1 MADFKAHTSVGKRW
15 GLLLGT
21 VSVISDF
28 CSLIGGIVILFLAA
42 TSSAAPDIDSDTG
55 RPRELVL
62 SFLGIAI
69 PIVLLFN
76 ISKSTSSENI
86 LAATL
91 ISFFLVRYILG
102 YLLAKFTV
110 HRGLW
115 HSIPAAV
122 LCSEITYLLFFDL
135 PVKVRLLYA
144 LAVLGGFISHLL
156 LDEMYSV
163 KVLALDT
170 KTQFR
175 NCTEIYRPIKT
186 PNVFALFSDFLLRI
200 RLYLY
205 LR

>member
-1 MADFKAHTSVGKRW
+1 MADFKAHTSVGTLW

-28 CSLIGGIVILFLAA
+28 CSLIGGIVIFFLAA

-76 ISKSTSSENI
+76 ISDSTSSENI

-135 PVKVRLLYA
+135 PEKVRLLYA
-144 LAVLGGFISHLL
+144 LSVLGGFISHLL

-170 KTQFR
+170 KRSFGT
-175 NCTEIYRPIKT
+175 
-186 PNVFALFSDFLLRI
+186 ALKFTGPSKLQTFLLYFLI
-200 RLYLY
+200 FCSALGCICI
-205 LR
+205 

>member
-1 MADFKAHTSVGKRW
+1 MADFKAHTSVGTLW
-15 GLLLGT
+15 GLLLG
-21 VSVISDF
+21 VISIFSGF
-28 CSLIGGIVILFLAA
+28 CSFIGGVVILFLAA

-76 ISKSTSSENI
+76 ISNSTTSENI

-91 ISFFLVRYILG
+91 ISFFLTRYLLG
-102 YLLAKFTV
+102 HLLAKFTV

-115 HSIPAAV
+115 HSVPAAV
-122 LCSEITYLLFFDL
+122 LCAEITYLLFFDL
-135 PVKVRLLYA
+135 PIKVRLLYA

-156 LDEMYSV
+156 LDELYSV

-170 KTQFR
+170 KRSLGT
-175 NCTEIYRPIKT
+175 
-186 PNVFALFSDFLLRI
+186 ALKFTGPSKLQTILLYFLIFCSAVGCILV
-200 RLYLY
+200 
-205 LR
+205 

>member
-1 MADFKAHTSVGKRW
+1 MADFKAHTNVGTLW

-42 TSSAAPDIDSDTG
+42 ASSAAPDIDSHTG

-76 ISKSTSSENI
+76 ISDSTSSENI

-115 HSIPAAV
+115 HSVPAAV

-144 LAVLGGFISHLL
+144 LSVLGGFISHLL
-156 LDEMYSV
+156 LDELYSV

-170 KTQFR
+170 KRSFGT
-175 NCTEIYRPIKT
+175 
-186 PNVFALFSDFLLRI
+186 ALKFTGPSKLQTFLLYFLI
-200 RLYLY
+200 FCSAVGCICI
-205 LR
+205 

>member
-1 MADFKAHTSVGKRW
+1 MADFKAHTSVGTLW

-76 ISKSTSSENI
+76 ISDSTSSENI

-144 LAVLGGFISHLL
+144 LSVLGGFISHLL
-156 LDEMYSV
+156 MDEMYSV

-170 KTQFR
+170 KRSFGT
-175 NCTEIYRPIKT
+175 
-186 PNVFALFSDFLLRI
+186 ALKFTGPSKFQTFLLYFLI
-200 RLYLY
+200 FCSALGCICI
-205 LR
+205 

>member
-1 MADFKAHTSVGKRW
+1 M
-15 GLLLGT
+15 GT
-21 VSVISDF
+21 VIRSYQYFQRFLFFIGSV
-28 CSLIGGIVILFLAA
+28 VILFLAA

-76 ISKSTSSENI
+76 ISNSTTSENI

-91 ISFFLVRYILG
+91 ISFFLTRYLLG
-102 YLLAKFTV
+102 HLLAKFTV

-115 HSIPAAV
+115 HSVPAAV
-122 LCSEITYLLFFDL
+122 LCAEITYLLFFDL

-156 LDEMYSV
+156 LDELYSV

-170 KTQFR
+170 KRSFGT
-175 NCTEIYRPIKT
+175 
-186 PNVFALFSDFLLRI
+186 ALKFTGSSKLQTILLYFLIFCSAVGCICL
-200 RLYLY
+200 
-205 LR
+205 

>member
-1 MADFKAHTSVGKRW
+1 MADFKAHTSVGTLW
-15 GLLLGT
+15 GLLLGA
-21 VSVISDF
+21 VSLISGF

-76 ISKSTSSENI
+76 VSDSTSSENI

-144 LAVLGGFISHLL
+144 LSVLGGFISHLL

-170 KTQFR
+170 KRSFGT
-175 NCTEIYRPIKT
+175 
-186 PNVFALFSDFLLRI
+186 ALKFTGPSKLQTFLLYFLI
-200 RLYLY
+200 FCSALGCICI
-205 LR
+205 

>member
-1 MADFKAHTSVGKRW
+1 MADFKAHTSVGTLW

-21 VSVISDF
+21 VSLISGF

-76 ISKSTSSENI
+76 ISDSTSSENI

-144 LAVLGGFISHLL
+144 LSVLGGFISHLL

-170 KTQFR
+170 KRSFGT
-175 NCTEIYRPIKT
+175 
-186 PNVFALFSDFLLRI
+186 ALKFTGPSKLQTFLLYFLI
-200 RLYLY
+200 FCSALGCICI
-205 LR
+205 

>member
-1 MADFKAHTSVGKRW
+1 MADFKAHTSVGTLW

-76 ISKSTSSENI
+76 ISDSTSSENI

-144 LAVLGGFISHLL
+144 LSVLGGFISHLL

-170 KTQFR
+170 KRSFET
-175 NCTEIYRPIKT
+175 
-186 PNVFALFSDFLLRI
+186 ALKFTGPSKLQTFLLYFLI
-200 RLYLY
+200 FCSAVGCICI
-205 LR
+205 

>member
-1 MADFKAHTSVGKRW
+1 MADFKAHTSVGTLW

-76 ISKSTSSENI
+76 ISDSTSSENI

-102 YLLAKFTV
+102 CLLAKFTV

-144 LAVLGGFISHLL
+144 LSVLGGFISHLL

-170 KTQFR
+170 KRSFGT
-175 NCTEIYRPIKT
+175 
-186 PNVFALFSDFLLRI
+186 ALKFTGPSKLQTFLLYFLI
-200 RLYLY
+200 FCSALGCICI
-205 LR
+205 

>member
-1 MADFKAHTSVGKRW
+1 MADFKAHTSVGTLW

-21 VSVISDF
+21 ASVISDF

-42 TSSAAPDIDSDTG
+42 ASSAAPDIDSDTG

-76 ISKSTSSENI
+76 ISDSTSSENI

-144 LAVLGGFISHLL
+144 LSVLGGFISHLL

-170 KTQFR
+170 KRSFGT
-175 NCTEIYRPIKT
+175 
-186 PNVFALFSDFLLRI
+186 ALKFTGSSKIQTFVLYFLIFCSALGCI
-200 RLYLY
+200 CI
-205 LR
+205 

>member
-1 MADFKAHTSVGKRW
+1 MADFKAHTSVGTLW

-76 ISKSTSSENI
+76 ISDSTSSENI

-115 HSIPAAV
+115 HSVPAAV

-144 LAVLGGFISHLL
+144 LSVLGGFISHLL
-156 LDEMYSV
+156 LDELYSV

-170 KTQFR
+170 KRSFGT
-175 NCTEIYRPIKT
+175 
-186 PNVFALFSDFLLRI
+186 ALKFTGPSKLQTFFLYFLI
-200 RLYLY
+200 FCSAVDCICI
-205 LR
+205 

>member
-1 MADFKAHTSVGKRW
+1 MADFKAHTSVGTLW

-28 CSLIGGIVILFLAA
+28 CSLVGGIVILFLAA

-76 ISKSTSSENI
+76 ISDSTSSENI

-144 LAVLGGFISHLL
+144 LSVLGGFISHLL

-170 KTQFR
+170 KRSFGT
-175 NCTEIYRPIKT
+175 
-186 PNVFALFSDFLLRI
+186 ALKFTGPSKLQTFLLYFLI
-200 RLYLY
+200 FCSAVGCICI
-205 LR
+205 

>member
-1 MADFKAHTSVGKRW
+1 MADFKAHTSVGTLW

-76 ISKSTSSENI
+76 ISDSTSSENI

-144 LAVLGGFISHLL
+144 LSVLGGFISHLL
-156 LDEMYSV
+156 LDELYSV
-163 KVLALDT
+163 RVLALDT
-170 KTQFR
+170 KRSFGT
-175 NCTEIYRPIKT
+175 
-186 PNVFALFSDFLLRI
+186 ALKFTGSSKLQTILLYFLIFCSAVGCILV
-200 RLYLY
+200 
-205 LR
+205 

>member
-1 MADFKAHTSVGKRW
+1 MADFKAHTSVGTLW

-42 TSSAAPDIDSDTG
+42 TSSTAPDIDSDTG

-76 ISKSTSSENI
+76 ISDSTSSENI

-91 ISFFLVRYILG
+91 ISFFFVRYILG

-156 LDEMYSV
+156 LDELYSV

-170 KTQFR
+170 KPSFGT
-175 NCTEIYRPIKT
+175 
-186 PNVFALFSDFLLRI
+186 ALKFTGPSKLQTFLLYFLI
-200 RLYLY
+200 FCSALGCICI
-205 LR
+205 

>member
-1 MADFKAHTSVGKRW
+1 MADFKAHTSVGTLW

-21 VSVISDF
+21 VCVISDF

-76 ISKSTSSENI
+76 IYDSTSSENI

-144 LAVLGGFISHLL
+144 LSVLGGFISHLL

-170 KTQFR
+170 KRSFGT
-175 NCTEIYRPIKT
+175 
-186 PNVFALFSDFLLRI
+186 ALKFTGPSKLQTFLLYFLI
-200 RLYLY
+200 FCSAVGCICI
-205 LR
+205 

>member
-1 MADFKAHTSVGKRW
+1 MADFKAHTSVGTLW

-21 VSVISDF
+21 ASVISDF

-42 TSSAAPDIDSDTG
+42 TSSTAPDIDSDTG

-76 ISKSTSSENI
+76 ISDSTSSENI

-144 LAVLGGFISHLL
+144 LSVLGGFISHLL

-170 KTQFR
+170 KRSFGTALKF
-175 NCTEIYRPIKT
+175 TRPSKLQT
-186 PNVFALFSDFLLRI
+186 FLLYFLI
-200 RLYLY
+200 FCSALGCICI
-205 LR
+205 

>member
-1 MADFKAHTSVGKRW
+1 MADFKAHTSVGTLW

-76 ISKSTSSENI
+76 ISDSTSSENI

-135 PVKVRLLYA
+135 PIKVRLLYA
-144 LAVLGGFISHLL
+144 LSVLGVFISHLL

-170 KTQFR
+170 KRSFGT
-175 NCTEIYRPIKT
+175 
-186 PNVFALFSDFLLRI
+186 ALKFTGPSKLQTFLLYFLI
-200 RLYLY
+200 FCSALGCICI
-205 LR
+205 

>member
-1 MADFKAHTSVGKRW
+1 MADFKAHTSVGTLW

-69 PIVLLFN
+69 PIVLFFN
-76 ISKSTSSENI
+76 ISDSTSSENI

-156 LDEMYSV
+156 LDELYSV

-170 KTQFR
+170 KRSFGT
-175 NCTEIYRPIKT
+175 
-186 PNVFALFSDFLLRI
+186 ALKFTGSSKLQTILLYFLIFCSAVGCILV
-200 RLYLY
+200 
-205 LR
+205 

>member
-1 MADFKAHTSVGKRW
+1 MADFKAHTSVGTLW
-15 GLLLGT
+15 GVLLGT
-21 VSVISDF
+21 VSLISGF

-69 PIVLLFN
+69 PIVLFFN
-76 ISKSTSSENI
+76 ISDSTSSENI

-156 LDEMYSV
+156 LDELYSV

-170 KTQFR
+170 KRSFGT
-175 NCTEIYRPIKT
+175 
-186 PNVFALFSDFLLRI
+186 ALKFTGSSKLQTILLYFLIFCSAVGCILV
-200 RLYLY
+200 
-205 LR
+205 

>member
-1 MADFKAHTSVGKRW
+1 MADFKAHTSVETLW

-76 ISKSTSSENI
+76 ISDSTSSENI

-144 LAVLGGFISHLL
+144 LSVLGGFISHLL

-170 KTQFR
+170 KRSFGT
-175 NCTEIYRPIKT
+175 
-186 PNVFALFSDFLLRI
+186 ALKFTGPSKLQTFLLYFLI
-200 RLYLY
+200 FCAALGCICI
-205 LR
+205 

>member
-1 MADFKAHTSVGKRW
+1 MADFKAHTSVGTLW

-76 ISKSTSSENI
+76 ISDSTSSENI

-144 LAVLGGFISHLL
+144 LSVLGGFISHLL
-156 LDEMYSV
+156 MDEMYSV

-170 KTQFR
+170 KRSFGT
-175 NCTEIYRPIKT
+175 
-186 PNVFALFSDFLLRI
+186 ALKFTGPSKLQTFLLYFLI
-200 RLYLY
+200 FCSALGCICI
-205 LR
+205 

>member
-1 MADFKAHTSVGKRW
+1 MADFKAHTSVGTLW

-28 CSLIGGIVILFLAA
+28 CSLIGGLVILFLAA

-76 ISKSTSSENI
+76 ISDSTSSENI

-144 LAVLGGFISHLL
+144 LSVLGGFISHLL

-170 KTQFR
+170 KRSFGT
-175 NCTEIYRPIKT
+175 
-186 PNVFALFSDFLLRI
+186 ALKFTGPSKLQTILLYFLIFCSAVGCICL
-200 RLYLY
+200 
-205 LR
+205 

>member
-1 MADFKAHTSVGKRW
+1 MADFKAHTSVGTLW

-76 ISKSTSSENI
+76 ISDSTSSENI

-144 LAVLGGFISHLL
+144 LSVLGGFISHLL
-156 LDEMYSV
+156 LDELYSV

-170 KTQFR
+170 KRSFGT
-175 NCTEIYRPIKT
+175 
-186 PNVFALFSDFLLRI
+186 ALKFTGSSKLQTILLYFLIFCSAVGCILV
-200 RLYLY
+200 
-205 LR
+205 

>member
-1 MADFKAHTSVGKRW
+1 MADFKAHTSVGTLW

-76 ISKSTSSENI
+76 ISDSTSSENI

-144 LAVLGGFISHLL
+144 LSVLGGFISHLL

-170 KTQFR
+170 KRSFGT
-175 NCTEIYRPIKT
+175 
-186 PNVFALFSDFLLRI
+186 ALKFTGPSKLQTFLLYFLI
-200 RLYLY
+200 FCSALGCICI
-205 LR
+205 

>member
-1 MADFKAHTSVGKRW
+1 MADFKAHTSVGTLW

-76 ISKSTSSENI
+76 ISDSTSSENI

-115 HSIPAAV
+115 HSVPAAV

-144 LAVLGGFISHLL
+144 LSVLGGFISHLL

-170 KTQFR
+170 KRSFGT
-175 NCTEIYRPIKT
+175 
-186 PNVFALFSDFLLRI
+186 ALKFTGPSKLQTILLYFLLFCFAVGCI
-200 RLYLY
+200 LV
-205 LR
+205 

>member
-1 MADFKAHTSVGKRW
+1 MADFKAHTSVGTLW

-28 CSLIGGIVILFLAA
+28 CSLIGGIVILFLAT

-76 ISKSTSSENI
+76 ISDSTSSENI

-144 LAVLGGFISHLL
+144 LSVLGGFISHLL
-156 LDEMYSV
+156 MDEMYSV

-170 KTQFR
+170 KRSFGT
-175 NCTEIYRPIKT
+175 
-186 PNVFALFSDFLLRI
+186 ALKFTGPSKLQTFLLYFLI
-200 RLYLY
+200 FCSALGCICI
-205 LR
+205 

>member
-1 MADFKAHTSVGKRW
+1 MADFKAHTSVGTLW

-21 VSVISDF
+21 VSVIGDF

-76 ISKSTSSENI
+76 ISDSTSSENI

-144 LAVLGGFISHLL
+144 LSVLGGFISHLL

-170 KTQFR
+170 KRSFGT
-175 NCTEIYRPIKT
+175 
-186 PNVFALFSDFLLRI
+186 ALKFTGPSKLQTFLLYFLI
-200 RLYLY
+200 FCSAVGCICI
-205 LR
+205 

>member
-1 MADFKAHTSVGKRW
+1 MPDFKAHTSVGTLW
-15 GLLLGT
+15 GLLLGA
-21 VSVISDF
+21 VSLISGF
-28 CSLIGGIVILFLAA
+28 CSLIGGIVILYLAA

-76 ISKSTSSENI
+76 ISDSTSSENI

-115 HSIPAAV
+115 HSVPAAV

-144 LAVLGGFISHLL
+144 LSVLGGFISHLL

-170 KTQFR
+170 KRSFGT
-175 NCTEIYRPIKT
+175 
-186 PNVFALFSDFLLRI
+186 ALKFTGSSKLQTFLLYFLI
-200 RLYLY
+200 FCSALACICI
-205 LR
+205 

>member
-1 MADFKAHTSVGKRW
+1 MADFKAHTSVGTLW

-69 PIVLLFN
+69 PIVLFFN
-76 ISKSTSSENI
+76 ISDSTSSENI

-115 HSIPAAV
+115 HSVPAAV

-144 LAVLGGFISHLL
+144 IAVLGGFISHLL
-156 LDEMYSV
+156 LDELYSV
-163 KVLALDT
+163 KVLALET
-170 KTQFR
+170 KRSFGT
-175 NCTEIYRPIKT
+175 
-186 PNVFALFSDFLLRI
+186 ALKFTGSSKIQTFFLYFLI
-200 RLYLY
+200 FCSAVGCICI
-205 LR
+205 

>member
-1 MADFKAHTSVGKRW
+1 MADFKAHTSVGTLW

-76 ISKSTSSENI
+76 ISDSTSSENI

-144 LAVLGGFISHLL
+144 LSVLGGFISHLL
-156 LDEMYSV
+156 LKEMYSG
-163 KVLALDT
+163 KVLTLDT
-170 KTQFR
+170 KRSFGT
-175 NCTEIYRPIKT
+175 
-186 PNVFALFSDFLLRI
+186 ALKFTGPSKIQTFFLYFLI
-200 RLYLY
+200 FCSAVGCICI
-205 LR
+205 

>member
-1 MADFKAHTSVGKRW
+1 MADFKAHTSVGTLW
-15 GLLLGT
+15 GVLLGT
-21 VSVISDF
+21 VSLISGF

-76 ISKSTSSENI
+76 ISDSTSSENI

-115 HSIPAAV
+115 HSVPAAV

-144 LAVLGGFISHLL
+144 LSVLGGFISHLL

-170 KTQFR
+170 KRSFGT
-175 NCTEIYRPIKT
+175 
-186 PNVFALFSDFLLRI
+186 ALKFTGPSKLQTFLLYFLI
-200 RLYLY
+200 FCSALGCICI
-205 LR
+205 

>member
-1 MADFKAHTSVGKRW
+1 MADFKAHTSVGTLW

-62 SFLGIAI
+62 SFLVIAI

-76 ISKSTSSENI
+76 ISDSTSSENI

-91 ISFFLVRYILG
+91 ISFFLVRYLLG
-102 YLLAKFTV
+102 HLLAKFTV

-144 LAVLGGFISHLL
+144 LSVLGGFISHLL
-156 LDEMYSV
+156 MDEMYSI

-170 KTQFR
+170 KRSFGT
-175 NCTEIYRPIKT
+175 
-186 PNVFALFSDFLLRI
+186 ALKFTGPSKLQTFLLYFLI
-200 RLYLY
+200 FCSALGCICI
-205 LR
+205 

>member
-1 MADFKAHTSVGKRW
+1 MADFKAHTSVGTLW

-76 ISKSTSSENI
+76 ISDSTSSENI

-144 LAVLGGFISHLL
+144 LSVLGGFISHLL
-156 LDEMYSV
+156 QDEMYSV

-170 KTQFR
+170 KRSFGT
-175 NCTEIYRPIKT
+175 
-186 PNVFALFSDFLLRI
+186 ALKFTGPSKLQTFLLYFLI
-200 RLYLY
+200 FCSALGCICI
-205 LR
+205 

>member
-1 MADFKAHTSVGKRW
+1 MADFKAHTSVGTLW
-15 GLLLGT
+15 GLLLSV
-21 VSVISDF
+21 VSLVCGF
-28 CSLIGGIVILFLAA
+28 CSFVGSMVILFLAA
-42 TSSAAPDIDSDTG
+42 TSSAAPDIDSTTG

-76 ISKSTSSENI
+76 ISDSTSSENI

-144 LAVLGGFISHLL
+144 LSVLGGFISHLL

-170 KTQFR
+170 KRSFGT
-175 NCTEIYRPIKT
+175 
-186 PNVFALFSDFLLRI
+186 ALKFTGPSKLQTFLLYFLI
-200 RLYLY
+200 FCSAVGCICI
-205 LR
+205 

>member
-1 MADFKAHTSVGKRW
+1 MADFKAHTSVGTLW

-55 RPRELVL
+55 RPRELVP

-76 ISKSTSSENI
+76 ISDSTSSENI

-122 LCSEITYLLFFDL
+122 LCSEITYLLFFDF

-144 LAVLGGFISHLL
+144 LSVLGGFISHLL

-170 KTQFR
+170 KRSFET
-175 NCTEIYRPIKT
+175 
-186 PNVFALFSDFLLRI
+186 ALKFTGPSKLQTFLLYFLI
-200 RLYLY
+200 FCSAVGCICI
-205 LR
+205 